1 MSNKRESSSVS
12 VLIGKVSELA
22 KRGEAGERDVAK
34 QKLNEI
40 CMKYGV
46 ECELVDGLDERARVF
61 KYVNNESKTIL
72 SHCIWDV
79 VCDAEIQ
86 VDTLSRQLIS
96 VVSFADSVII
106 NEKYKQHWKLYISER
121 KVFTDGFVRDYN
133 LGLKKS

>member
-1 MSNKRESSSVS
+1 MSNKRDGSSVS
-12 VLIGKVSELA
+12 DLIGKVSELA

-46 ECELVDGLDERARVF
+46 ECELVDGLDERARIF

-86 VDTLSRQLIS
+86 VDTLSKQLIS
-96 VVSFADSVII
+96 VLSFTESMII
-106 NEKYKQHWKLYISER
+106 KEKYKQHWKMYLNER
-121 KVFTDGFVRDYN
+121 KVFTEQFVRDYS